1 MAPVIGAKL
10 KDNTAQVW
18 LGGLAEVMYPGEEV
32 TTVAKTG
39 SVKPLL
45 DGLAVTT
52 ARVVAFLGNELTTG
66 GRVKVSIS
74 GADIAAVVIQAKRFT
89 GDQLVVT
96 AHDGT
101 ETSFGAVLAPDRD
114 LLLGAIGQLAA
125 TGVPHDVG
133 QVMAAHT
140 QEAVQVNE
148 AWAQVPVVGG
158 RPTEKAW
165 KAIRDHATPGETPWF
180 VIGAGIKGVFAAFED
195 RCMIVKTGA
204 MTSMMAGSLGGG
216 RTTTFHYSDI
226 TGIEYNSGMLAGVL
240 EVLTASYQGTSN
252 KDYWRGSTKKRNA
265 NSDDPWTLSNCLP
278 LDKPLYQ
285 KALPRLNEMRARI
298 SEVKNPTAAVRPAL
312 APAPPAG
319 GGLADELVKL
329 AALRDQGILDDHE
342 FQAAKQAAIA
352 RFSNPQS

>member
-1 MAPVIGAKL
+1 MAPVTGAKL
-10 KDNTAQVW
+10 KDNTAQLW
-18 LGGLAEVMYPGEEV
+18 LGGLAGVMYPGEEV
-32 TTVAKTG
+32 TTVAKTS

-52 ARVVAFLGNELTTG
+52 ARVVAFLGNDLTTS
-66 GRVKVSIS
+66 GRLKVSIS
-74 GADIAAVVIQAKRFT
+74 GTEIETVAVQSKRFT

-101 ETSFGAVLAPDRD
+101 EISFGVILGPDKD
-114 LLLGAIGQLAA
+114 LLVGAIGQLAA
-125 TGVPHDVG
+125 TGVPQDVG
-133 QVMAAHT
+133 QAMAAHNQQT
-140 QEAVQVNE
+140 AQVNE

-158 RPTEKAW
+158 NPTEKAW

-180 VIGAGIKGVFAAFED
+180 VIGSGVKGVFAAFED

-226 TGIEYNSGMLAGVL
+226 TGIEYNSGLLAGVL
-240 EVLTASYQGTSN
+240 EVLTPSYQGTSN
-252 KDYWRGSTKKRNA
+252 KDYWRGTTKKRNA

-278 LDKPLYQ
+278 LDKPVYQ
-285 KALPRLNEMRARI
+285 KALPRLNEMRAKI
-298 SEVKNPTAAVRPAL
+298 SESKKPTAVRS
-312 APAPPAG
+312 APTSQPPAG

-329 AALRDQGILDDHE
+329 AALKEQGILDYDE

-352 RFSNPQS
+352 RFANP